1 MQNIASAFFSSKRR
15 QKDWT
20 SSLFSLFR
28 KINEAGLLNFAMN
41 NNGVLYLYW
50 SHLDQCPM
58 TDCYVQPC
66 QYHVVQI
73 SQSENR
79 NSYSV

>member
-1 MQNIASAFFSSKRR
+1 MQNICSSKGR

-41 NNGVLYLYW
+41 NNGVLYLYL
-50 SHLDQCPM
+50 SHR
-58 TDCYVQPC
+58 
-66 QYHVVQI
+66 I
-73 SQSENR
+73 SVR
-79 NSYSV
+79 NHGAVG